1 LRSRS
6 SLVPDRRRNRAGGR
20 GISLALSGAMEECTR
35 RRKDRE
41 SVKRWDYKRPG
52 HPLKDPLEHY
62 KQPLLT
68 KTRGRAVIE
77 FDSIDVNEIRREFGQ
92 NRRQFAHMIGVSR
105 HTLRNWETGRRRP
118 HGPARAL
125 LRALDTDPLTLAR
138 ALTMERK
145 QPLTDELEFWTP

>member
-1 LRSRS
+1 
-6 SLVPDRRRNRAGGR
+6 
-20 GISLALSGAMEECTR
+20 MEECTR

-105 HTLRNWETGRRRP
+105 HTLRNWETGRRLPPLFRRRAIRP
-118 HGPARAL
+118 RSRSRSFGPGAPTGCA
-125 LRALDTDPLTLAR
+125 AT
-138 ALTMERK
+138 
-145 QPLTDELEFWTP
+145 